1 MTKRRPQ
8 TFTVETEWT
17 GGIRTTTR
25 ARQHTV
31 VADGPLW
38 RHGTD
43 DGPAPG
49 ELMLAA
55 VGACFVNHL
64 ARFLQVKRIPV
75 KGVRARLR
83 GRFKHVGEQEIFD
96 SFRFDVEVRAHSDH
110 RPFVEK
116 AFKVAQGECT
126 LIPILDV
133 RKEFHLRFEADDGD
147 A

>member
-1 MTKRRPQ
+1 MAKRKPH

-17 GGIRTTTR
+17 GGIRTATR

-31 VADGPLW
+31 IADGPLW

-55 VGACFVNHL
+55 VGACYVNHL
-64 ARFLQVKRIPV
+64 ARFLQVKRMSV
-75 KGVRARLR
+75 HHVSARVT
-83 GRFKHVGEQEIFD
+83 GRFKYVGEQEIFD
-96 SFRFDVEVRAHSDH
+96 SFRFDVKVRARTDY
-110 RPFVEK
+110 RPLVEK
-116 AFKVAQGECT
+116 AFKVAKVECS

-133 RKEFHLRFEADDGD
+133 RKEFHLEFEADDSFV
-147 A
+147 